1 MKGSKHHRQAHQD
14 LEAAACSPG
23 REGGT
28 DSHSSTF
35 QATSPPLT
43 PSEARGP
50 GGLLLP
56 QHPGPAVAGCLG
68 QMPVLT
74 LTSGVRW
81 GKLVDLSVLSLPHP
95 SDGGDS
101 GAYAGDHTLACAQG
115 CRLRKL
121 PRHFPGREPLPVWQA
136 LSLVRPAQRSMR
148 RQTSSCAL
156 KDGRGTP
163 GGEDMH
169 RS

>member
-23 REGGT
+23 REGGK

-95 SDGGDS
+95 SGGGDS